1 LGFVIPLLETG
12 MGIALILGVLTLP
25 AAMVSLLTLMTY
37 WSSDQLIAQ
46 YPIMGMLSAVVIAWP
61 VLAAHLSATSLI
73 VPALRGKA
81 WAAPLVEGPVRRWL

>member
-1 LGFVIPLLETG
+1 MPTQPPEPKGVLRPHLET
-12 MGIALILGVLTLP
+12 
-25 AAMVSLLTLMTY
+25 TY

-73 VPALRGKA
+73 VPALRGRA